1 MNAHTRDYFDGQLES
16 VLSRLPASIHALLDK
31 VPLHVEDQPS
41 HEVMEQLGVT
51 SEEMLCGL
59 YTGIPLTERSVEH
72 SGTLPDVVTIYR
84 KGILHLAVRRNGAGR
99 RDGQISEQEL
109 QRQIRI
115 TVLHELGHHHGLSE
129 QDLTDLGYG

>member
-1 MNAHTRDYFDGQLES
+1 MNAHTRDYFDGQLED
-16 VLSRLPASIHALLDK
+16 VLSRLPASVHALLDK

-51 SEEMLCGL
+51 SKEMLCGL

-84 KGILHLAVRRNGAGR
+84 KGILHLAVRRDGAIRGN
-99 RDGQISEQEL
+99 GQISEKEL